1 MLERAERHTGEDVDC
16 ENFEFGYDWYATWC
30 VPSYVGCRPRAI
42 VANRKYMAS
51 TVPRERKKYA
61 SVELK
66 PLSAGADYDD
76 EEEYKSKTDQWLAYI
91 LAKLHALLWIVI
103 ASFICAYTEIYE
115 VILDGH
121 PPHDEKRQL
130 NR

>member
-1 MLERAERHTGEDVDC
+1 MWCDFYITSMCATGE
-16 ENFEFGYDWYATWC
+16 
-30 VPSYVGCRPRAI
+30 CRLPER
-42 VANRKYMAS
+42 RTGHFSSMAS
-51 TVPRERKKYA
+51 TLPRERKKYA

-66 PLSAGADYDD
+66 PLSAGADDDD

>member
-1 MLERAERHTGEDVDC
+1 MRLV
-16 ENFEFGYDWYATWC
+16 YATWC
-30 VPSYVGCRPRAI
+30 VRLGGFRARSSVV
-42 VANRKYMAS
+42 VALRKYMAS

>member
-1 MLERAERHTGEDVDC
+1 
-16 ENFEFGYDWYATWC
+16 
-30 VPSYVGCRPRAI
+30 
-42 VANRKYMAS
+42 MAS
-51 TVPRERKKYA
+51 SVPRERKKYA

-103 ASFICAYTEIYE
+103 ASFIRCGCTIA
-115 VILDGH
+115 
-121 PPHDEKRQL
+121 PNWAACSWAPRASS
-130 NR
+130 